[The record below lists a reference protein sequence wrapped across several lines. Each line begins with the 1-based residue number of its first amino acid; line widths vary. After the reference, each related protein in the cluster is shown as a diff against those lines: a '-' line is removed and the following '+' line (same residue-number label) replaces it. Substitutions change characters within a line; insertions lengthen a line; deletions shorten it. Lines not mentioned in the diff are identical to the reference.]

1 MDIASNVTYKK
12 ETGEVFEGSKSKPG
26 NKMSIP
32 EYEVISQATR
42 SIGYRLAGS
51 NANSQLL
58 PDFHGVRE
66 IEEREVLSNDKTSVE
81 IANELTIDDSKKK
94 RKYK

>member
-1 MDIASNVTYKK
+1 M
-12 ETGEVFEGSKSKPG
+12 
-26 NKMSIP
+26 
-32 EYEVISQATR
+32 
-42 SIGYRLAGS
+42 
-51 NANSQLL
+51 L

-66 IEEREVLSNDKTSVE
+66 IEEREVLSNDRTSVE